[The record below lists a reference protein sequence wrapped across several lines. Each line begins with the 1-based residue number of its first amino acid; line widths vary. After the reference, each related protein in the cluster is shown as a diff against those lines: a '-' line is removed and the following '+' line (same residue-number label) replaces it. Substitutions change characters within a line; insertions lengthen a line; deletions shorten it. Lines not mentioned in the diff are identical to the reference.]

1 MNGWRFEI
9 SRNKIILSHFNN
21 DKKRIKFLIIFHS
34 RCQCFRKKK
43 SVRFFCTSE
52 LRSVLHLCRYSDLE
66 IWKV

>member
-34 RCQCFRKKK
+34 RCQCFKKK
-43 SVRFFCTSE
+43 KVFDFFVPVS
-52 LRSVLHLCRYSDLE
+52 SDLFFTC
-66 IWKV
+66 VGTQT